1 MKSEVFELLSYEVVI
16 ASSFVVVVGCPKAP
30 QSYCFSSLTAHDGA
44 EFPYCLEEQSAVVH
58 ALIITKFTNMDGFFQ
73 SSTPNHHGDNLNIHL
88 MDLRE
93 WMNKMAKH
101 IGGKEKYG

>member
-1 MKSEVFELLSYEVVI
+1 MKSEVFKLLSSEVVV
-16 ASSFVVVVGCPKAP
+16 ASSLVVFGCLKTH
-30 QSYCFSSLTAHDGA
+30 QSCCISFLIVFDGA
-44 EFPYCLEEQSAVVH
+44 KFPYCLEEQYAVVH
-58 ALIITKFTNMDGFFQ
+58 ALIITMFTNIDGFLQ
-73 SSTPNHHGDNLNIHL
+73 NSTPNHHGDNLNIHF